1 MGKLLQALGVL
12 MTLAVIW
19 AVLAGLTKVVSAL
32 FGEDLDGKTCGVV
45 SCILLTAATMLMPFL
60 P

>member
-1 MGKLLQALGVL
+1 MEKLLQALGVL
-12 MTLAVIW
+12 MAIVVIW
-19 AVLAGLTKVVSAL
+19 AVLAGTAKVVAAL

-45 SCILLTAATMLMPFL
+45 SCILLAAATMLMPFL